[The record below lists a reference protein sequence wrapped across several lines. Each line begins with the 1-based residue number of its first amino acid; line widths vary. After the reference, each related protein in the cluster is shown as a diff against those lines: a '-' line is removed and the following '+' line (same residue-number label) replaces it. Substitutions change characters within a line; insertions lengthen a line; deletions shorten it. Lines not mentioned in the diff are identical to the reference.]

1 MQTDEIRLELL
12 RKLASRQRL
21 RRPAFI
27 IRYKPSN
34 SPFDFEYDSARRRK
48 WTPPALQ
55 EKIPSSMK
63 HVRWLPVGIR
73 ELEELCEK
81 YEDPHF
87 RRTSRAPNEFAN

>member
-1 MQTDEIRLELL
+1 
-12 RKLASRQRL
+12 
-21 RRPAFI
+21 
-27 IRYKPSN
+27 
-34 SPFDFEYDSARRRK
+34 
-48 WTPPALQ
+48 
-55 EKIPSSMK
+55 MK